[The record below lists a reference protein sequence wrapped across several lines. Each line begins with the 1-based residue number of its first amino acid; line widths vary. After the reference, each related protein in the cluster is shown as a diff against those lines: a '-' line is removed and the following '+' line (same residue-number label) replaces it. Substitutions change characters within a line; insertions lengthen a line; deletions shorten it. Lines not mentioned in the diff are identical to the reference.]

1 MSLSAPS
8 YHRSTA
14 AGFNFTAHMR
24 YLCAHIVEN
33 TRELRHVDLERVA
46 VAFAQARK
54 GVAHGL
60 QASLTPLRF
69 AGGDLTTARRGRR
82 YTIQRLFDPNG
93 REMLYILTFYLP
105 RFMQTDLREK
115 LITIFHELWH
125 ISPDFNGDLR
135 RHPGRCYAHTHSQH
149 EYDRQMWALAERW
162 LSSGPP
168 EALFSFLTGSF
179 DDLCRHHGRVYGMK
193 VTKPKLMPVE

>member
-1 MSLSAPS
+1 MSLFAPS
-8 YHRSTA
+8 VQRSTP
-14 AGFNFTAHMR
+14 AGFNFTTNMR
-24 YLCAHIVEN
+24 ALCAHIVTN
-33 TRELRHVDLERVA
+33 TPQLDHVDLDRVA

-69 AGGDLTTARRGRR
+69 AGGELTAAKRGRQ
-82 YTIQRLFDPNG
+82 YTIQRLFDPTG

-125 ISPDFNGDLR
+125 ISPEFNGDLR

-149 EYDRQMWALAERW
+149 EYDEQMWALAENW
-162 LSSGPP
+162 LACGPP
-168 EALFSFLTGSF
+168 KELFHFLNGSF
-179 DDLCRHHGRVYGMK
+179 DDLCRRHGRVFGMK